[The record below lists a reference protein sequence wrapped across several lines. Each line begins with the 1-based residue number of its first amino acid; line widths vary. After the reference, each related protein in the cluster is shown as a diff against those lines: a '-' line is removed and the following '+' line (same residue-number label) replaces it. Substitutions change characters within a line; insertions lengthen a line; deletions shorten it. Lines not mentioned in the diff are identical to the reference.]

1 MNGIS
6 ATTLLFEAPDAA
18 VARCRIGFR
27 TIADGDWLE
36 AARQFKAAA
45 NENAGPKDAGP
56 KDADWAAKAC
66 LFARELANIALVQAG
81 KH

>member
-6 ATTLLFEAPDAA
+6 AVSLLFEAPDEA

-27 TIADGDWLE
+27 AIADGDWVE

-45 NENAGPKDAGP
+45 NENAGPET
-56 KDADWAAKAC
+56 ADWSAKC
-66 LFARELANIALVQAG
+66 WMFSRELANIALIQSG
-81 KH
+81 QQH